1 MAIETTTKGANPTT
15 SPDDV
20 RALLTSWRRSLA
32 ARRVRPATIA
42 TYTSA
47 VERMADYLDAAGMPT
62 RVGAI
67 RREHVEAFIADL
79 LTRRAPATAHNR
91 FRGCQAFF
99 NWATEEG
106 EVKASPMANMRPPRL
121 PETPPPVLRDGQ
133 LQALL
138 DLCARDRTYG
148 GRRDEAILRV
158 LIDTGTRR
166 AEVLGLRVEDV
177 DLDRGLMTVTGKGSR
192 TRVVA
197 IGVGTVQAIDRYIRS
212 RAKRP
217 DAGEPWL
224 WLGRKGRLRETG
236 LAEMIRDRCREA
248 GIPPALAHPHA
259 FRHAYAHA
267 MLAAGMQEHDLMA
280 IAGWRSPAMLARYAA
295 STRQERAIAAARAL
309 SPGDRLDG
317 TKR

>member
-1 MAIETTTKGANPTT
+1 MAIEATTKGANPTT
-15 SPDDV
+15 RPDDV

-32 ARRVRPATIA
+32 ARRSSPATVA

-47 VERMADYLDAAGMPT
+47 VERMADFLEAQGMPT

-99 NWATEEG
+99 AWALEEG
-106 EVKASPMANMRPPRL
+106 EVKASPMVNMRPPRL
-121 PETPPPVLRDGQ
+121 PETPPPVLRDVEQ
-133 LQALL
+133 RKLL
-138 DLCARDRTYG
+138 DACVRDRTYL
-148 GRRDEAILRV
+148 GRRDEAILR
-158 LIDTGTRR
+158 LFMDTGTRR
-166 AEVLGLRVEDV
+166 AEVLGLRLA
-177 DLDRGLMTVTGKGSR
+177 DLDLDEGLVKVTGKGSR
-192 TRVVA
+192 TRIVG
-197 IGVGTVQAIDRYIRS
+197 IGAGTIQAIDRYIRA

-236 LAEMIRDRCREA
+236 LAELIRERGRQA
-248 GIPPALAHPHA
+248 GVAGRLHPHS

-267 MLAAGMQEHDLMA
+267 MLTGGMQEHDLMA
-280 IAGWRSPAMLARYAA
+280 IAGWKSPAMLARYAA
-295 STRQERAIAAARAL
+295 STRQERAIKAAKAL
-309 SPGDRLDG
+309 SPVDRLDEP
-317 TKR
+317 KR